1 VEKFVHRYPRSIVT
15 RALKLLQDAG
25 QPHFWY
31 SLIRSSVAVFE
42 KGGVMTQQ
50 ETSQEVIG
58 RRLVYFAAERTLM
71 AWIRSS
77 LGLMALGFV
86 IDRFG
91 LIFRQ
96 VLPTTSAQA
105 LPKEFSFWM
114 GASLV
119 MLGTLMACV
128 AAVRYYRFSR
138 AYHREGGTEPRHGIL
153 IGVLFTTILALLG
166 FVIFVFLVIATD

>member
-1 VEKFVHRYPRSIVT
+1 ME
-15 RALKLLQDAG
+15 QD
-25 QPHFWY
+25 
-31 SLIRSSVAVFE
+31 
-42 KGGVMTQQ
+42 
-50 ETSQEVIG
+50 TSQEVIG

-91 LIFRQ
+91 LVFRQ
-96 VLPTTSAQA
+96 VLPTAGAQA
-105 LPKEFSFWM
+105 IPKAFSFWV
-114 GASLV
+114 GTSLV

-138 AYHREGGTEPRHGIL
+138 DYHTKGETEPRHGIL
-153 IGVLFTTILALLG
+153 IGVLFTAILVLLG
-166 FVIFVFLVIATD
+166 FVIFFFLVIATD